1 MKFVLPQS
9 YIDEGLVRVVAHP
22 TLPLRLYNY
31 TEHCQFDKY
40 WDHITLQCRGLI
52 VDENDEIVARP
63 FKKFFNYEEYPSVFP
78 LQALPSG
85 TPEIIEKV
93 DGSLGILFWYADK
106 WHLATRGSF
115 TSDQAIHG
123 FGTFCDK
130 YRDAITGWPKHFTHL
145 FEIIYPEN
153 RIVVNYGTTDDLVY
167 LGSVE
172 TDSGLESSDFIA
184 LTGTPF
190 KQPKSLGFATPDLVW
205 LKSLESS
212 NAEGFVLRYP
222 GGFRLKIKFEEY
234 KRLHKILTNTTER
247 SIWESMKE
255 GKTLAEFIEAVPD
268 EFHTWVKE
276 VEENLRQE
284 YNALCRESYDAVQHI
299 KHCHHPENRRE
310 WAEHIKNTK
319 YPGLCFIHL
328 DGKDISSAVWRLIKP
343 AATKP
348 FKAEI

>member
-1 MKFVLPQS
+1 MKFILPQS
-9 YIDEGLVRVVAHP
+9 YIDDGLVRVVNHP
-22 TLPLRLYNY
+22 ALPLRLYNY
-31 TEHCQFDKY
+31 TEHCQFDKK
-40 WDHITLQCRGLI
+40 WDDITLQCRGLV
-52 VDENDEIVARP
+52 VDAEDNIVARP
-63 FKKFFNYEEYPSVFP
+63 FKKFFNYEEH
-78 LQALPSG
+78 QGTLPDE

-93 DGSLGILFWYADK
+93 DGSLGIMFWYADA

-115 TSDQAIHG
+115 TSDQAVHG
-123 FGTFCDK
+123 AYTLSNK
-130 YRDAITGWPKHFTHL
+130 YGLAIADWPRNFTHL

-184 LTGTPF
+184 FTGSPF
-190 KQPKSLGFATPDLVW
+190 KQPKSLGFATADLVR

-212 NAEGFVLRYP
+212 NAEGFVLRYS
-222 GGFRLKIKFEEY
+222 GGFRLKIKFDEY

-268 EFHTWVKE
+268 EFHTWVQE
-276 VEENLRQE
+276 VEERLRNE

-299 KHCHHPENRRE
+299 RHCHHPETRKE
-310 WAEHIKNTK
+310 WADHIKNTK
-319 YPGLCFIHL
+319 YPALCFIHL
-328 DGKDISSAVWRLIKP
+328 DGKDISDNVWRLIKP

-348 FKAEI
+348 FKIEI